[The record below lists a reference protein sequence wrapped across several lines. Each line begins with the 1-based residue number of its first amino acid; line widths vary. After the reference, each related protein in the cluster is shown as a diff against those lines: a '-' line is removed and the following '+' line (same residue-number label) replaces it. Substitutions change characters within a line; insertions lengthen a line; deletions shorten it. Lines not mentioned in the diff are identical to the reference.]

1 MSTPVHI
8 TAPIVRNVLVGRY
21 AECAING
28 LVLVFLFEWEVNV
41 ESSLVNL
48 TATGDRW
55 QVYVPVDSTWT
66 ARGRGYISPNVSTS
80 YISAAYNS
88 RSASPPVIAAAPQL
102 LTFNGFTDV
111 VGGASAKIWEGSC
124 YITSGRLSAPMGLF
138 EQEITLRGVGVPS
151 AGIPA

>member
-1 MSTPVHI
+1 MSSPVHI
-8 TAPIVRNVLVGRY
+8 TSPIVRNALVGRY

-28 LVLVFLFEWEVNV
+28 LVLVFLFDWEVNV

-48 TATGDRW
+48 TACGDRW
-55 QVYVPVDSTWT
+55 QIHVPVDSTWT

-88 RSASPPVIAAAPQL
+88 RTASPPTIPASAQL

-111 VGGASAKIWEGSC
+111 VGGAGAKVWEGQC
-124 YITSGRLSAPMGLF
+124 FITSGRLSAPMGLF
-138 EQEITLRGVGVPS
+138 EQEITLRGTGVPT